1 MHVREIRATIAGL
14 EPSAARAELSR
25 RLDDLYQELFNLR
38 FQWETRQLKNSNRM
52 TKVRHDIA
60 RFKTVMR
67 EKELEVEK
75 GE

>member
-1 MHVREIRATIAGL
+1 MHVREIRAAIAGL
-14 EPSAARAELSR
+14 ESSAARAELSR

-52 TKVRHDIA
+52 TQVRRDIA
-60 RFKTVMR
+60 RVKTIMR
-67 EKELEVEK
+67 EREMEAGK

>member
-1 MHVREIRATIAGL
+1 MHVQEIRAAIAGL
-14 EPSAARAELSR
+14 DPSAAKAELSR

-52 TKVRHDIA
+52 AQVRHDIA
-60 RFKTVMR
+60 RVKTVMR
-67 EKELEVEK
+67 ESELEVEK